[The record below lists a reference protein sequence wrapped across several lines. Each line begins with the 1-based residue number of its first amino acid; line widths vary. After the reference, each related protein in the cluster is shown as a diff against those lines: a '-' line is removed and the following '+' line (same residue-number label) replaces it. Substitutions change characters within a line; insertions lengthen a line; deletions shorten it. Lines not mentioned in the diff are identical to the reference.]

1 MAQHEPPDVGARRG
15 KSRRRQGLGRGVA
28 CALLAAGVL
37 VAWAR
42 AQDATARLDDAGQM
56 VVDGRATPY
65 LIRHLP
71 VNSFPELPAAI
82 QEQLNARG
90 CLIPQTYEAHEP
102 ENVVHASLER
112 AGSSDWA
119 VLCSVKGTVSLLVFL
134 DGSGP
139 AVLASA
145 PETERLQAHDPSGV
159 LGFNWGIDPATPEQV
174 HETQSAMRPRPARL
188 EHDALADSVIEQKT
202 VYHYYRNHAWTMV
215 DVGE

>member
-1 MAQHEPPDVGARRG
+1 
-15 KSRRRQGLGRGVA
+15 
-28 CALLAAGVL
+28 
-37 VAWAR
+37 
-42 AQDATARLDDAGQM
+42 M
-56 VVDGRATPY
+56 VVDGQATPY

-82 QEQLNARG
+82 GEQLNERG

-112 AGSSDWA
+112 QGSSDWA

-139 AVLASA
+139 VVLASA

-159 LGFNWGIDPATPEQV
+159 LGFNWGIDPATPERV
-174 HETQSAMRPRPARL
+174 HEAQRQGCGRGRCGWSMMRWRILWWSRRPCITTTEIVRGRWWMWGSNGFQCEVGREAGSFERRQA
-188 EHDALADSVIEQKT
+188 EIET
-202 VYHYYRNHAWTMV
+202 A
-215 DVGE
+215 GS